1 VILRGMGSR
10 RRRIGRDG
18 SAGSGMDAELWG
30 ELQRY
35 VDLKEVFAKLPLRE
49 FFQLRLVCKEW
60 NRLASDQQFLEESF
74 KRPIPKPYFV
84 VNAYSS
90 GRRKLTCLLTYGC
103 LRF

>member
-35 VDLKEVFAKLPLRE
+35 VAGVFPAASGVQGMEPSGFGPTVFRRE
-49 FFQLRLVCKEW
+49 LQ
-60 NRLASDQQFLEESF
+60 ASH
-74 KRPIPKPYFV
+74 P
-84 VNAYSS
+84 
-90 GRRKLTCLLTYGC
+90 
-103 LRF
+103 